1 MGMNSQGHSGTDDYY
16 EKHAL
21 EYFERTVGADMSPL
35 YDSFLALVPPGGRI
49 LDAGA
54 GSGRDLREFV
64 RRGYR
69 CRGIDASPSLARL
82 AHEYSSAPCDVQR
95 IEELDES
102 AAYDGIW
109 ACASLLHLPKMTL
122 VEALARLH
130 KALVPLGALFASVQ
144 EGEGEQFDRSGRFFA
159 LYTPSEFLEAA
170 AAAGFAIVR
179 SWRSEDVLRDHV
191 GPRWINVLA
200 RAGLSAPR

>member
-35 YDSFLALVPPGGRI
+35 YDSLALVPPGGGFSTLG
-49 LDAGA
+49 LDRGEIFASWCG
-54 GSGRDLREFV
+54 
-64 RRGYR
+64 GYR

-109 ACASLLHLPKMTL
+109 ACASLLHLSRMTL

-130 KALVPLGALFASVQ
+130 SACTARRPVRICTGGRGGAV
-144 EGEGEQFDRSGRFFA
+144 
-159 LYTPSEFLEAA
+159 
-170 AAAGFAIVR
+170 
-179 SWRSEDVLRDHV
+179 
-191 GPRWINVLA
+191 
-200 RAGLSAPR
+200 